1 MVTDV
6 TVHHVGI
13 TVSNL
18 ERAVEWYRT
27 AFGLEPGLV
36 LEVSGPGG
44 EKVLRMPPHVHKA
57 ALLPVGN
64 FAIELLEFTPT
75 RRPFDGRQ
83 DDVGYVYICFEVD
96 DLDAV
101 HERMSAAG
109 YDFHS
114 EPQLGDQAQIEG
126 SKFCVMRDPD
136 GKTIEFIE
144 TGPGMTHEGL
154 HKSAKDRIRHTS
166 LDDPLIMAG

>member
-6 TVHHVGI
+6 SFHHVGI

-44 EKVLRMPPHVHKA
+44 EKVLRLPPHVHKA

-75 RRPFDGRQ
+75 RRQFDGRQ

-101 HERMSAAG
+101 YERMSAAG

-114 EPQLGDQAQIEG
+114 EPQMGEEGQIAG

-144 TGPGMTHEGL
+144 AGPGMTSKAL
-154 HKSAKDRIRHTS
+154 HKSAKKGVS
-166 LDDPLIMAG
+166 LDDPLIMDG

>member
-1 MVTDV
+1 MPESVV
-6 TVHHVGI
+6 FHHVGI

-44 EKVLRMPPHVHKA
+44 ERTLRIPDHVHKA
-57 ALLPVGN
+57 ALLPVGD

-75 RRPFDGRQ
+75 RRQFDGRQ
-83 DDVGYVYICFEVD
+83 DDVGYVYICFKVD

-101 HERMSAAG
+101 HARMSAAG
-109 YDFHS
+109 YDFHT
-114 EPQLGDQAQIEG
+114 EPQMGMEGQIKG

-144 TGPGMTHEGL
+144 TGPGMEVPALHEA
-154 HKSAKDRIRHTS
+154 AKKGVS
-166 LDDPLIMAG
+166 LDDPLIVSG

>member
-1 MVTDV
+1 MAIPVAF
-6 TVHHVGI
+6 HHVGI

-36 LEVSGPGG
+36 IQVSGPNSGTI
-44 EKVLRMPPHVHKA
+44 LRLPEHIHKA
-57 ALLPVGN
+57 ALLPVGD

-75 RRPFDGRQ
+75 RRQFDGRQ
-83 DDVGYVYICFEVD
+83 DDVGYVYISFKVD

-101 HERMSAAG
+101 YKRMSAEG
-109 YDFHS
+109 YDFHT
-114 EPQLGDQAQIEG
+114 EPQLAEEGQIAG

-144 TGPGMTHEGL
+144 AGPGMETKGL
-154 HKSAKDRIRHTS
+154 NEAARRGVS
-166 LDDPLIMAG
+166 LDDPLVVHG

>member
-6 TVHHVGI
+6 VFHHVGI

-18 ERAVEWYRT
+18 ERAVDWYRT

-36 LEVSGPGG
+36 IEVSGPNSGAI
-44 EKVLRMPPHVHKA
+44 LRMPEHVHKA
-57 ALLPVGN
+57 ALLPVGD

-75 RRPFDGRQ
+75 RRQNDSRQ
-83 DDVGYVYICFEVD
+83 DDVGYVYTCFKVD

-101 HERMSAAG
+101 YQRMSAAG
-109 YDFHS
+109 YDFHT
-114 EPQLGDQAQIEG
+114 EPQLAEEGQIAG

-144 TGPGMTHEGL
+144 AGPGMEISALHQAAKEG
-154 HKSAKDRIRHTS
+154 RS
-166 LDDPLIMAG
+166 LDDPLVVHG